1 MKQSTYRKMKSNL
14 VRLINN
20 LLLEHAAGLRR
31 LTVAEVVALFNVLNA
46 EKPTAYAIQNVL
58 VNELT
63 YLVTYNTTPDA
74 RAVISDFLKDFQN
87 DCAESMLAAEKTV
100 KDGLTLKE
108 GLES

>member
-1 MKQSTYRKMKSNL
+1 MKQSTYKKMKSNL

-20 LLLEHAAGLRR
+20 LLLEHTAGLRR

-58 VNELT
+58 VNQLS

-87 DCAESMLAAEKTV
+87 ECAESLLDRERTV

-108 GLES
+108 GLPA